1 MAEMIWTINSGA
13 IKGLCSMG
21 FIPED
26 APIAST
32 SSRHDLGVVKQ
43 AFSNYYS
50 WITARLNDEERD
62 KVKEGAGSVA
72 RALSDLLT
80 RSNTPHDLLG

>member
-50 WITARLNDEERD
+50 WITARLNDEELD
-62 KVKEGAGSVA
+62 KWKWSVVTAESHLCSHALLHQTIA
-72 RALSDLLT
+72 RL
-80 RSNTPHDLLG
+80 